1 MPDFERSIADWR
13 RQMLAAGIQTP
24 VPLEELEIHLR
35 EEIGRQMESGFEPQA
50 ALAAAIKKIGLPIPL
65 QAEFTKVDKKSRL
78 TEQYVVKVLVY
89 ATWFCLVLPLYLYTF
104 YKYDMNWAWRSAGI
118 ANIILVTLA
127 ILYCKQINT
136 WFPVIPNRRV
146 RLTIGISA
154 AVCGAA
160 AMGIFMNFILPHFSL
175 TMGQI
180 VVAVLWGLT
189 VMSIGGGILTGL
201 EEAAKRSTTTTT

>member
-1 MPDFERSIADWR
+1 MFDLEQSIADWR
-13 RQMLAAGIQTP
+13 KQMLAAGIKTP
-24 VPLEELEIHLR
+24 VPLEELEVHLR
-35 EEIGRQMESGFEPQA
+35 EEVQELTASGMGPQV

-78 TEQYVVKVLVY
+78 TEQYVIKVLVY
-89 ATWFCLVLPLYLYTF
+89 TIWFCLVLPTYLYTF
-104 YKYDMNWAWRSAGI
+104 YEYDMNWAWRAAGI
-118 ANIILVTLA
+118 ANIIFGTVT

-136 WFPVIPNRRV
+136 WFPVIPNRLR
-146 RLTIGISA
+146 RQTIGISA

-160 AMGIFMNFILPHFSL
+160 GMVIFMNFILPHFSL

-189 VMSIGGGILTGL
+189 VMSIGGGIQAGL
-201 EEAAKRSTTTTT
+201 EEAAKRSTSTTT

>member
-1 MPDFERSIADWR
+1 MFDLAKSIADWR
-13 RQMLAAGIQTP
+13 QQMLAAGIKTP
-24 VPLEELEIHLR
+24 VPLEELECHLR
-35 EEIGRQMESGFEPQA
+35 EEVQKLTASGMESQL

-78 TEQYVVKVLVY
+78 TEQYVIKVLVY
-89 ATWFCLVLPLYLYTF
+89 ALWFCLVLPLYLYTF
-104 YKYDMNWAWRSAGI
+104 SKYDMNWVWRSAGI
-118 ANIILVTLA
+118 ANVILGTLA
-127 ILYCKQINT
+127 ILYCKQINN

-160 AMGIFMNFILPHFSL
+160 GMGIFMNFILPHLSL
-175 TMGQI
+175 TMGQV

-189 VMSIGGGILTGL
+189 AMSAGGVILAGL
-201 EEAAKRSTTTTT
+201 EEAAKRSTTTN